1 MLSRF
6 GGHPEYDVMMSVVA
20 VTKIFPNSLEPLS
33 SPFNRQQFAALQR
46 LCDIEVIVPVAY
58 IPGASQL
65 GKPKR
70 AAMLAAL
77 PDVETNYGITT
88 HIMRQMYLPKIGLA
102 VALPLFLS
110 SLLPYRSLLSKAD
123 VILGAW
129 AFPDGCAAT
138 LAAKALGRPVVVK
151 VHGSDV
157 NVVAQSRVARPQIAA
172 ILPRADAVVAV
183 SRPLADELVNVGV
196 SRERVHLVRNGVDTS
211 VFYPREKMRVR
222 EALGLAPGGQIVTFV
237 GRIEPQKG
245 VADLVSAFEAV
256 VAQKATTR
264 LVLVGD
270 GVLRRELEGHALV
283 RKGAVLLVGPQ
294 PLSKVAEYI
303 AAADVF
309 TLPSHAEGTPNVVLE
324 ALASGRP
331 AVGTRVGGIP
341 DVLADP
347 ATGIVVEPKN
357 PTSLTAGLLAAL
369 DRKWDEAAIVAA
381 GPTSWAESAQT
392 LFDVLQMVR
401 RARS

>member
-1 MLSRF
+1 MR
-6 GGHPEYDVMMSVVA
+6 VVA

-33 SPFNRQQFAALQR
+33 SPFNLQQFAALQR
-46 LCDIEVIVPVAY
+46 LCDIEVIVPIPY
-58 IPGASQL
+58 IPGAAQF
-65 GKPKR
+65 GRPKR

-77 PDVETNYGITT
+77 PKIETNSGITT
-88 HIMRQMYLPKIGLA
+88 HIMRQIYLPKVGLA

-110 SLLPYRSLLSKAD
+110 SLAPYRSLLAQAD
-123 VILGAW
+123 VILGTW

-138 LAAKALGRPVVVK
+138 LAAKMLGKPVVVK

-157 NVVAQSRVARPQIAA
+157 NVVAQDRFARSQIAK

-183 SRPLADELVNVGV
+183 SVALADELARIGV
-196 SRERVHLVRNGVDTS
+196 PREKLHLVRNGVDTR
-211 VFYPREKMRVR
+211 VFYPRDKMRVR
-222 EALGLAPGGQIVTFV
+222 EALGLALPGQIVTFV

-245 VADLVSAFEAV
+245 VTDLMAAFEIVLARKPT
-256 VAQKATTR
+256 AR

-270 GVLRRELEGHALV
+270 GVLRDGLGEHALV
-283 RKGAVLLVGPQ
+283 RQGAVLLVGPK
-294 PLSKVAEYI
+294 PLAKVADYI

-331 AVGTRVGGIP
+331 VVGSRVGGIP

-347 ATGIVVEPKN
+347 ETGIVVEAKDPK
-357 PTSLTAGLLAAL
+357 SLAAGLLAAM
-369 DRKWDEAAIVAA
+369 DQEWNEDAIVAA
-381 GPTSWAESAQT
+381 GPTSWAESAKA
-392 LFDVLQMVR
+392 LYDVLVS
-401 RARS
+401 ARDTNSQLA

>member
-1 MLSRF
+1 MR
-6 GGHPEYDVMMSVVA
+6 VIA

-33 SPFNRQQFAALQR
+33 SPFNRQQFAALAR
-46 LCDIEVIVPVAY
+46 LCDIEVIVAVPFV
-58 IPGASQL
+58 PGAAQL

-77 PDVETNYGITT
+77 PEVETNFGITT
-88 HIMRQMYLPKIGLA
+88 HIMRQLYLPKVGLA

-110 SLLPYRSLLSKAD
+110 SLLPYRALLSKAD

-157 NVVAQSRVARPQIAA
+157 NVVAQNRIARPQIAA
-172 ILPRADAVVAV
+172 VLPHADGVVAV
-183 SRPLADELVNVGV
+183 SRPLGDELEKMGV
-196 SRERVHLVRNGVDTS
+196 ARERLHLVRNGVDTS
-211 VFYPREKMRVR
+211 VFYPRDKKEVR
-222 EALGLAPGGQIVTFV
+222 ERLGLGPSGQIVTFV

-245 VADLVSAFEAV
+245 VADLVAAFEIV
-256 VAQKATTR
+256 VAKKMTTR

-270 GVLRRELEGHALV
+270 GVLRRELDGHPLV
-283 RKGAVLLVGPQ
+283 RQGSMLLVGPQ
-294 PLSKVAEYI
+294 PLAKVAEYI
-303 AAADVF
+303 AAGDVF

-331 AVGTRVGGIP
+331 AVGSRVGGIP
-341 DVLADP
+341 DVLSDP

-357 PTSLTAGLLAAL
+357 PQSLAAGLIAAL
-369 DRKWDEAAIVAA
+369 DRDWDEEAIVAA
-381 GPTSWAESAQT
+381 GPTSWADSAKA
-392 LFDVLQMVR
+392 LFDVLA
-401 RARS
+401 RACANRQSI